1 VIVVFIGAAN
11 IVFDNKVAPAIVKA
25 LFCKNSL
32 RVIVDM
38 ASRLKV
44 QFNDFEL
51 TKLTRLLSNKNVSTL
66 QDMEFSAYHMTTQ
79 KHWADIVLNPT
90 TLQQVTALK
99 DWVKRHQ
106 VEIIDKSKKLSSGY
120 RVLFYG
126 PPGTGKSFT
135 AAILGNELN
144 IPVYRVDLSMVLS
157 KYIGETE
164 KNLDLLF
171 ERAEEKQWILFF
183 DEADAL
189 FGKRT
194 EVKDSH
200 DRYANTEVSY
210 LIQRIED
217 YEGLVI
223 LSTNLK
229 SNIDE
234 AFTRRFNSIIYF
246 PAPTHVERR
255 RIWELGLSD
264 NKLAKERIDL
274 DAIAQQY
281 ELSPASIIHVA
292 HTIHDAALSN
302 ITAAATYNKV
312 IQEIQAENNR
322 VSKQHA

>member
-1 VIVVFIGAAN
+1 
-11 IVFDNKVAPAIVKA
+11 
-25 LFCKNSL
+25 
-32 RVIVDM
+32 M
-38 ASRLKV
+38 
-44 QFNDFEL
+44 EL
-51 TKLTRLLSNKNVSTL
+51 
-66 QDMEFSAYHMTTQ
+66 SAYHMTTQ
-79 KHWADIVLNPT
+79 KHWGDVVLNPT
-90 TLQQVTALK
+90 TLQQVIALK
-99 DWVKRHQ
+99 DWVKQHQ

-144 IPVYRVDLSMVLS
+144 TSVYRVDLSMLES

-171 ERAEEKQWILFF
+171 AKAEEKGWILFF

-200 DRYANTEVSY
+200 DRYANAEVSY
-210 LIQRIED
+210 LLQRIED
-217 YEGLVI
+217 YDGLVI
-223 LSTNLK
+223 LSSNLK

-234 AFTRRFNSIIYF
+234 AFARRFNSIIYF
-246 PAPTHVERR
+246 PSPTPEERR
-255 RIWELGLSD
+255 KIWELGLSG
-264 NKLAKERIDL
+264 NKLVKERIDL

-292 HTIHDAALSN
+292 HTIHDGALSN
-302 ITAAATYNKV
+302 ITAAATYNKL

-322 VSKQHA
+322 VSRQHV